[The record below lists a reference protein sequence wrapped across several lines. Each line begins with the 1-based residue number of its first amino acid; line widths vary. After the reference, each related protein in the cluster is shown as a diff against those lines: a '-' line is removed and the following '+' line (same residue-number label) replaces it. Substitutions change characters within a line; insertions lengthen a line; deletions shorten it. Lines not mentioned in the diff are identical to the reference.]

1 MYCNHCGKANSD
13 DAKVCAYCGASL
25 AGAPQERRL
34 VRRRSDK
41 RIAGV
46 AAGVANYFG
55 WNVTAVRVVWL
66 LLLLFGGT
74 GLLLYL
80 ILWAVMPLED

>member
-1 MYCNHCGKANSD
+1 MYCNQCGKTNAD
-13 DAKVCAYCGASL
+13 DAKICAYCGASL
-25 AGAPQERRL
+25 TGAPQGRRM

-46 AAGVANYFG
+46 AKYFG

-66 LLLLFGGT
+66 LLVLFGGT
-74 GLLLYL
+74 GFLLYL
-80 ILWAVMPLED
+80 ILWAVMPLEN